1 MNAIL
6 KTVAGSAMLAAC
18 AAGCKSYTWT
28 SSVPEEYRT
37 VAVPVFENRTNSA
50 ELGPIVTQYTRR
62 ELQREG
68 TFKLR
73 RTGDAA
79 IELQGSITHMR
90 RGALTYD
97 RSLGTRANSY
107 RYIVTAEVSVID
119 KKTGK
124 VLLDNRKYTAE
135 TSFLTHNDLLTGQ
148 RNAAA
153 RIGQEMGRQIVDD
166 LVAWSFGKPKGPDRP
181 PKDGKAR

>member
-1 MNAIL
+1 MKNFLQAA
-6 KTVAGSAMLAAC
+6 AGAAMLVASLGGC
-18 AAGCKSYTWT
+18 ASYTWKN
-28 SSVPEEYRT
+28 SVPEEYRT
-37 VAVPVFENRTNSA
+37 ISVPVFENRTKAA

-68 TFKLR
+68 TFKLK

-79 IELQGSITHMR
+79 IELQGSITTMR

-107 RYIVTAEVSVID
+107 RYLVTAEISIID

-153 RIGQEMGRQIVDD
+153 RIGQDIGRQIVDD
-166 LVAWSFGKPKGPDRP
+166 ITAWSFGKKKPSGPARSS
-181 PKDGKAR
+181 KAK

>member
-1 MNAIL
+1 MNAVL
-6 KTVAGSAMLAAC
+6 KNFAAVALAAVGM
-18 AAGCKSYTWT
+18 AGCKSYTWKGA
-28 SSVPEEYRT
+28 VPEEYRT
-37 VAVPVFENRTNSA
+37 VAVPVFENRTDAA
-50 ELGPIVTQYTRR
+50 ELGPVVAQYTRR

-79 IELQGSITHMR
+79 IELQGSIVKAQ

-107 RYIVTAEVSVID
+107 RYRVTVEVSVID
-119 KKTGK
+119 KRSGK
-124 VLLDNRKYTAE
+124 VLLNNRRYVGEST
-135 TSFLTHNDLLTGQ
+135 FLTHNDLLTGQ

-153 RIGQEMGRQIVDD
+153 RIGQDIGRQIVDD
-166 LVAWSFGKPKGPDRP
+166 LVAWSFARP
-181 PKDGKAR
+181 ASEKNR